1 MSERSVALFAKGSS
15 VRRSLILPA
24 LLIGAFSGVITAA
37 HADDSSPDGSTPP
50 AGANDWDCRPSAA
63 HPEPVVL
70 VHGTWGNQ
78 NSWDVLAPQLKA
90 QGYCVFSLS
99 YGRAASSIRGA
110 EPGVYGTEDIRSS
123 AREVGGFVDLVRA
136 ATGVPK
142 VDIVAHS
149 QGGPLVR
156 QFLRFE
162 GGANYRDPTQNK
174 VDQLITIAAT
184 NHGTTAEGL
193 GYLLPTGSAQAP
205 VLDLVTQYLGTAAL
219 QQLIDSEFLHSLNA
233 GGDTEPGIRYTVIAS
248 HLDRVV
254 TPPEATFLTA
264 GLGATVDNI
273 WVQDLCPDDDF
284 NHGALPESPTVG
296 FVVQK
301 ALDPSY
307 TGLPCPG

>member
-1 MSERSVALFAKGSS
+1 MSEGSVALFAKSS
-15 VRRSLILPA
+15 LIRRSFIVPA
-24 LLIGAFSGVITAA
+24 LLIGAFSGMLAPA
-37 HADDSSPDGSTPP
+37 HADDGSPDGSTPP
-50 AGANDWDCRPSAA
+50 AGANDWACRPSAA

-99 YGRAASSIRGA
+99 YGRAESSVRGA

-162 GGANYRDPTQNK
+162 GGANYRDPAQNK

-205 VLDLVTQYLGTAAL
+205 VLGIIAEYLGTAAL

-233 GGDTEPGIRYTVIAS
+233 AGDTEPGIKYTVIAS

-296 FVVQK
+296 YVVQK

-307 TGLPCPG
+307 IGHPCPE